1 MWEIFDY
8 SSRYQGDLEGT
19 GEARH
24 SIWLH
29 PVRTPAFPPPLCYPG
44 LLPSPPHACAPSW
57 RQSHV
62 PALPQ
67 APWSITFQCK
77 FLLLVTCVCRR
88 FSWVNPSDFLNCH
101 LLFHLQVCSHL
112 VIAALSYTVAWIREQ
127 MAPNLL
133 TAVKSLPNH
142 GTNSWHYP
150 RTSAQTQTYAQ
161 HL

>member
-1 MWEIFDY
+1 MPRGPGGNWGSQTLYLAPPGEDASVPT
-8 SSRYQGDLEGT
+8 SSL
-19 GEARH
+19 
-24 SIWLH
+24 L
-29 PVRTPAFPPPLCYPG
+29 PRTPSP
-44 LLPSPPHACAPSW
+44 PPHACAPSW

-67 APWSITFQCK
+67 APSSITFQCK

-101 LLFHLQVCSHL
+101 RLFHLHACSHL

-127 MAPNLL
+127 RASSLL
-133 TAVKSLPNH
+133 KAVKSLPNH